1 MEIEDLDENE
11 FVRDIDRFLCYMEDD
26 EDYAKDIY
34 KILYDMDDVDRFLY
48 CMKNRIEEG
57 DLVFFNCD
65 EDSD

>member
-11 FVRDIDRFLCYMEDD
+11 FVRDI
-26 EDYAKDIY
+26 
-34 KILYDMDDVDRFLY
+34 DRFLY